1 MSKSNATE
9 IIAILWLI
17 ASTQVTGVWH
27 WVLLVLGIENIIE
40 SVVFAFLHRE
50 SK

>member
-27 WVLLVLGIENIIE
+27 WVFLVLGVENIIE
-40 SVVFAFLHRE
+40 SIVFAFLHRDN
-50 SK
+50 K